1 MNGAYKGVIF
11 DFNGTLF
18 FDNDKHILAWGEI
31 SKMLRGKGITEEELL
46 EHFNGVPNQ
55 KIVTYLL
62 GREGIA
68 EEVEKYSQLKEEFY
82 RRFCFEDQEKFHL
95 VDGAVE
101 FFNYLKEKEI
111 PFTIASASIKANIDF
126 FVKEFKL
133 AKWINPEDIVYDD
146 GSYENK
152 VAMFLDAAKKL
163 GVDIKECMI
172 VEDSVSGIYNAYL
185 AGCRNIM
192 VIDSSGKAE
201 EYKSLPGVVKVI
213 NDFKYK

>member
-1 MNGAYKGVIF
+1 MNGAYNGVIF

-31 SKMLRGKGITEEELL
+31 SKMLRGRGITEEELL

-55 KIVTYLL
+55 KIITYLL
-62 GREGIA
+62 GREGSK
-68 EEVEKYSQLKEEFY
+68 EELEAYSQLKEEFY
-82 RRFCFEDQEKFHL
+82 RRFCLEDQEKFHL
-95 VDGAVE
+95 VDGAIE

-126 FVKEFKL
+126 FVKEFGL
-133 AKWINPEDIVYDD
+133 ARWIKPEKIVYDD

-172 VEDSVSGIYNAYL
+172 VEDSVSGIYSGYL
-185 AGCRNIM
+185 AGCKNIV

-213 NDFKYK
+213 NNLKFK